1 MANYLRY
8 VIKTV
13 EPIRISDDSM
23 SQSGQTDTLRY
34 IPGTTIRGLVIN
46 TLAKEEDFEEIK
58 ETLFSKDI
66 SYLNAYPIVEKKKL
80 IPPEKDS
87 VAETKELI
95 PPEKDSV
102 VETKE
107 LIPSP
112 KGFYED
118 KGEKDIQNVVVK
130 GKFKDG
136 YKRASIG
143 RYCYIENDCI
153 YYYNVNTGSDMK
165 IKINLEQSEK
175 QNVFR
180 NEYIMPGQLFCGYIR
195 VNQEKLKERIKKIL
209 DNSNIIFIGNARSAG
224 FGKCEIVECDYVS
237 NLPYEQYL
245 PNNDLQGCCY
255 MMLLSNTAMRNEHT
269 GELCGLDTK
278 QLAKKLGVENLEIRF
293 CSTSTVN
300 VRGYNR
306 TWQTKIPSVVM
317 FEQGSVFKLK
327 FDGSIT
333 VKCQN
338 IVCDTG
344 IGIRTNEGC
353 GRILF
358 LKNYESV
365 NAKEKID
372 VNYIK
377 QKENIITHKE
387 DAQVL
392 KMVAKQYYTKLLE
405 QKIKRF
411 IVEKRFAYGTISS
424 SQLNKLYA
432 IATMYQYQPEQAKK
446 AINDYLNYSMEK
458 EQTNNTQK
466 ERGSFLEIK
475 KFVEQLFAVE
485 LEKFMEES
493 IKCSIK
499 ENLYSEE
506 EKEQLFMELAIKDT
520 IMGMKREHLFSAE
533 EQDRWKL
540 KLLVELVRYENKKGN
555 K

>member
-1 MANYLRY
+1 MAEYLRY

-13 EPIRISDDSM
+13 EPIRISDDSI

-34 IPGTTIRGLVIN
+34 IPGTSIRGLVIN
-46 TLAKEEDFEEIK
+46 ALAKEEDFEDIK
-58 ETLFSKDI
+58 ENLFSKDI
-66 SYLNAYPIVEKKKL
+66 NYLNAYPIVEKKKL
-80 IPPEKDS
+80 IPAEKDS
-87 VAETKELI
+87 VAEKKELI
-95 PPEKDSV
+95 LSKKDSV
-102 VETKE
+102 IEKKE

-118 KGEKDIQNVVVK
+118 KGEQDIQNVVVK

-136 YKRASIG
+136 YKRASLG
-143 RYCYIENDCI
+143 RYCYIENGCI
-153 YYYNVNTGSDMK
+153 YYYNINTGSDMK

-195 VNQEKLKERIKKIL
+195 VNQEELKERIKKTF
-209 DNSNIIFIGNARSAG
+209 SNIIFIGNARSAG
-224 FGKCEIVECDYVS
+224 FGKCEVIECDYVS

-245 PNNDLQGCCY
+245 SNNDLQSCCY

-278 QLAKKLGVENLEIRF
+278 QLAKKLGVENLEIEF

-327 FDGSIT
+327 FDGNIT
-333 VKCQN
+333 EKCQN

-353 GRILF
+353 GRVLF
-358 LKNYESV
+358 LKDYESV
-365 NAKEKID
+365 NGKEKID
-372 VNYIK
+372 VSHAE
-377 QKENIITHKE
+377 QKENIVTHNE

-392 KMVAKQYYTKLLE
+392 KMVAKQYYARLLE

-411 IVEKRFAYGTISS
+411 IVEKRFTYGTISS

-432 IATMYQYQPEQAKK
+432 IATMYQYQPKQAKQ
-446 AINDYLNYSMEK
+446 AIQDYLNYSMEK

-475 KFVEQLFAVE
+475 KFVERLFEVE

-493 IKCSIK
+493 IKHSIE

-520 IMGMKREHLFSAE
+520 IMGMKRANLFSAE

-540 KLLVELVRYENKKGN
+540 KLLIELIRYENKKGN
-555 K
+555 E